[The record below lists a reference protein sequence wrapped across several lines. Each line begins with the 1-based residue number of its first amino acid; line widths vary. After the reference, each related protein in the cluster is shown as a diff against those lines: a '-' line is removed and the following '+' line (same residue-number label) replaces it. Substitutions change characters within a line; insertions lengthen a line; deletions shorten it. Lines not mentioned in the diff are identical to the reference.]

1 MSNLLPIFPLQLVLF
16 PGEVLHLHIFEPRY
30 RQLIQECDEGSI
42 QFGIPTVLN
51 GQLASVG
58 TTAKLKDIIQK
69 YPDGRMDIAVVGDQK
84 FEIKSLLR
92 PMEGK
97 LYDGA
102 MVHWLG
108 DDTVGEKAKQFKM
121 HRLIKEI
128 YRALQLTKPGLT
140 DNSLLNT
147 YEVAHFIGLS
157 IQQEYELLA
166 LPSETARQD
175 FIIQFLEKVMPTMES
190 LDRLKERVA
199 MNGHFKEFRSP
210 DY

>member
-16 PGEVLHLHIFEPRY
+16 PEEVLHLHIFEPRY
-30 RQLIQECDEGSI
+30 RQLIRECEEEGTL
-42 QFGIPTVLN
+42 FGIPTVLN

-58 TTAKLKDIIQK
+58 TSAKVKDIIQK
-69 YPDGRMDIAVVGDQK
+69 YPDGRMDIAVVGDRK
-84 FEIKSLLR
+84 FEIKTLLR
-92 PMEGK
+92 PVDGK

-102 MVHWLG
+102 MVNWLG
-108 DDTVGEKAKQFKM
+108 DDEKGDKALQFKM

-157 IQQEYELLA
+157 IQQEYELLV
-166 LPSETARQD
+166 LPGETARQQ

-210 DY
+210 EY